1 MRCTAQAWHE
11 TVYCDGWLTNTRHSA
26 SHLPH
31 NDWDG
36 DEDDDDVGVEE
47 YDEDDVNDD
56 DGDEDDVGVE
66 EYDDD
71 DVNDDDVWF
80 FTFL

>member
-1 MRCTAQAWHE
+1 MKCTAQAWHE

-36 DEDDDDVGVEE
+36 DEDD
-47 YDEDDVNDD
+47 
-56 DGDEDDVGVE
+56 VGVE

-71 DVNDDDVWF
+71 DVNDDDGDEDSF
-80 FTFL
+80 RTLTRLGN